1 MKKFSLALLALATVL
16 AIAPVAKADP
26 ITQISGTIDIN
37 TSNDHWNS
45 TGVFFTSSISP
56 FGAQDETK
64 NLTII
69 ANGSP
74 VTIGTSSL
82 LFGSAPPNTPE
93 TFTFTSGGNTGVFTI
108 TNVWA
113 TSNTADYITL
123 QGIGWLTLTGF
134 LPTQATFT
142 AAGSDSSHNYG
153 GEGSSAINFN
163 VLAQPTP
170 EPGTMTLFGT
180 GLLGLAALVRRRF
193 MPSR

>member
-37 TSNDHWNS
+37 TSNDYWTS
-45 TGVFFTSSISP
+45 TGVYFTSLTSP

-64 NLTII
+64 DLTII
-69 ANGSP
+69 VNGSP
-74 VTIGTSSL
+74 VTIGDHNL
-82 LFGSAPPNTPE
+82 LFGSATPYE

-113 TSNTADYITL
+113 VSNTADYINL
-123 QGIGWLTLTGF
+123 QGIGILTLTGF
-134 LPTQATFT
+134 LPTQAIFT
-142 AAGSDSSHNYG
+142 AAGSSSNHDYG
-153 GEGSSAINFN
+153 GAGSSAINFN

-180 GLLGLAALVRRRF
+180 GLLGLAALVRRKF